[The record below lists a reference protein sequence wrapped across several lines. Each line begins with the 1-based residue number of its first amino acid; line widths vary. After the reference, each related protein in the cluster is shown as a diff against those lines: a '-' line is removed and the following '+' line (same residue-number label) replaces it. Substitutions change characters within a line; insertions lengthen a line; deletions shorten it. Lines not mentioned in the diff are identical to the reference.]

1 MFDIGFWEMAFIGVI
16 ALVVIGPERLP
27 GAARTVGLWV
37 GKGRRMLAEVQ
48 ADVKKELDAQDLAQV
63 RELKNELTSATQELS
78 DIASVDSDPLGI
90 QEAGEDLKQ
99 SMDELKAATRGEGTQ
114 PPAKNPSVSA
124 KKTAKKKTTKKKTT
138 KKKVAKKKAATKKT
152 TKKKVSAGKTASKKA
167 SAKKAPEKK
176 ATSSARKTTKSKSAR
191 KKSPGNPSV
200 TKTARK
206 LKPKKAATAKPS
218 RPVGTRAHRASTSAR
233 KTTKTG
239 AGDSVQ

>member
-48 ADVKKELDAQDLAQV
+48 ADVKKEIDAQDLAQV
-63 RELKNELTSATQELS
+63 KELKNELTSATRELS
-78 DIASVDSDPLGI
+78 DIASVDNDPLGI
-90 QEAGEDLKQ
+90 QEAGEGLKQ
-99 SMDELKAATRGEGTQ
+99 SMDELKASAKGEGTQ

-124 KKTAKKKTTKKKTT
+124 KKTAKKKTTKKK
-138 KKKVAKKKAATKKT
+138 VAKKKAATKKT
-152 TKKKVSAGKTASKKA
+152 TKKKVSARKTASKKA
-167 SAKKAPEKK
+167 SAKKAPGKK
-176 ATSSARKTTKSKSAR
+176 ATPSARKTTKRKSVR
-191 KKSPGNPSV
+191 KKAPGNPSA

-206 LKPKKAATAKPS
+206 LKPKKVAARKPS

-233 KTTKTG
+233 KTAKSG
-239 AGDSVQ
+239 AGDPVQ

>member
-48 ADVKKELDAQDLAQV
+48 ADVKKEIDAQDLAQV
-63 RELKNELTSATQELS
+63 KELKNELTSATRELS
-78 DIASVDSDPLGI
+78 DIASVDNDPLGI
-90 QEAGEDLKQ
+90 QEAGEGLKQ
-99 SMDELKAATRGEGTQ
+99 SMDELKASAKGEGAK

-124 KKTAKKKTTKKKTT
+124 KKTAKKKTTKKKVA
-138 KKKVAKKKAATKKT
+138 KKKAATKKAATKKT
-152 TKKKVSAGKTASKKA
+152 TKKKVSARKTASKKA
-167 SAKKAPEKK
+167 SAKKAPGKK
-176 ATSSARKTTKSKSAR
+176 ATPSARKTTKRKSVR
-191 KKSPGNPSV
+191 KKAPGNPSA

-206 LKPKKAATAKPS
+206 LKPKKVATKKPS

-233 KTTKTG
+233 KTAKSG
-239 AGDSVQ
+239 AGDPVQ

>member
-48 ADVKKELDAQDLAQV
+48 ADVKKEIDAQDLAQV

-78 DIASVDSDPLGI
+78 DIASVDNDPLGI
-90 QEAGEDLKQ
+90 QEAGEGLKQ
-99 SMDELKAATRGEGTQ
+99 SMDELKASAKGEGAK
-114 PPAKNPSVSA
+114 PPTKNPSVSA
-124 KKTAKKKTTKKKTT
+124 KKTAKKKTTKKKA
-138 KKKVAKKKAATKKT
+138 AKKKAATKKT
-152 TKKKVSAGKTASKKA
+152 AKKKVSAGKTASKKA
-167 SAKKAPEKK
+167 SMKKAPGKK
-176 ATSSARKTTKSKSAR
+176 ATPPARKTTKRKSVR
-191 KKSPGNPSV
+191 KKAPGNPSA

-206 LKPKKAATAKPS
+206 LKPKKVATRKPS

-233 KTTKTG
+233 KTAKSG
-239 AGDSVQ
+239 AGDPVQ

>member
-48 ADVKKELDAQDLAQV
+48 ADVKKEIDAQDLAQV
-63 RELKNELTSATQELS
+63 KELKNELTSATRELS
-78 DIASVDSDPLGI
+78 DIASVDNDPLGI
-90 QEAGEDLKQ
+90 QEAGEGLKQ
-99 SMDELKAATRGEGTQ
+99 SMDELKASAKGEGAK

-124 KKTAKKKTTKKKTT
+124 KKTAKKKTT

-152 TKKKVSAGKTASKKA
+152 TKKK
-167 SAKKAPEKK
+167 APGKK
-176 ATSSARKTTKSKSAR
+176 ATPPARKTTKRKSVR
-191 KKSPGNPSV
+191 KKAPGNPSA

-206 LKPKKAATAKPS
+206 LKPKKVATKKPS

-233 KTTKTG
+233 KTAKSG
-239 AGDSVQ
+239 AGDPVQ